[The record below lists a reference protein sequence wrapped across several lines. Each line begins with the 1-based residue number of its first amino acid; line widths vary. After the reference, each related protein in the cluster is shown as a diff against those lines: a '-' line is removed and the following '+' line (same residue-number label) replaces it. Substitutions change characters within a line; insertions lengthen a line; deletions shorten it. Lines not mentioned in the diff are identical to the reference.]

1 MFQVQLFSHQKRP
14 NSTYRAAPWAVGSKL
29 HSGGLWW
36 CQCGPFM
43 CLAEEDL
50 QVQEGAEQ
58 PQPLG
63 GGAEGDPDA
72 GGHGTDVPAAGRL
85 HPPGTP
91 GDCLQAALRGT
102 SAALLLLSDER
113 QRVKSLGVGFTLTW
127 AVKILPASLLVTSA
141 HLSGVCTCWVE
152 GKFDPSYVDF

>member
-1 MFQVQLFSHQKRP
+1 
-14 NSTYRAAPWAVGSKL
+14 
-29 HSGGLWW
+29 
-36 CQCGPFM
+36 M

-72 GGHGTDVPAAGRL
+72 GGHGPDVPAAGRL

-91 GDCLQAALRGT
+91 GDRLQAALRGT
-102 SAALLLLSDER
+102 SAGLLQFQMRDKQLK
-113 QRVKSLGVGFTLTW
+113 VWG
-127 AVKILPASLLVTSA
+127 
-141 HLSGVCTCWVE
+141 WVL
-152 GKFDPSYVDF
+152 F